1 MSGMPILRHTIASR
15 RVLFPGPCSGIAVLG
30 FVVGIIYPS
39 CEKTLETTELPSG
52 MEGML
57 GEISDI
63 ASPEGYLQS
72 QFFTM
77 LPLIVAAMGITVASY
92 AIVGEERDGTL
103 DLVLAQPITRSRVVI
118 ENAAAAGI
126 MAAVAT
132 LAAYPGVMLA
142 VVLADI
148 HIGWGPVFW
157 ATVACIP
164 AALFF
169 TWMALW
175 FSAALPS
182 RAAAASLASLL
193 LIVAYVINVIG
204 PANDVLD
211 AIRRGLPFYWSDSS
225 PALVGDNEYLK
236 WLGLTIVSLVFVLLA
251 LWRFERRE
259 ITPGARDWSLR
270 SLVRL
275 PWAGQDSSHG
285 EQAGAATSD

>member
-15 RVLFPGPCSGIAVLG
+15 RVLFPGTCIGIAVLAF
-30 FVVGIIYPS
+30 FVAIIYPS
-39 CEKTLETTELPSG
+39 FEQTLETTELPSG

-118 ENAAAAGI
+118 ENAAAVGI

-148 HIGWGPVFW
+148 DIGWGPVFW

-193 LIVAYVINVIG
+193 LIVAYVVNVIG

-236 WLGLTIVSLVFVLLA
+236 WPGLTIVSLVFVLLA
-251 LWRFERRE
+251 LWSFERRE
-259 ITPGARDWSLR
+259 ITPGARDWSMRSMLR
-270 SLVRL
+270 W
-275 PWAGQDSSHG
+275 PWHRERPMHEGPAGI
-285 EQAGAATSD
+285 ATGD